1 MRGFLAFGA
10 VALAISLG
18 LGLVRVFVGPSIEDR
33 MMSAQ
38 LVGTTG
44 VGLLLLFGLLLDMP
58 SSVDVAL
65 VLSLLAAVS
74 VAALTRRERHPHT
87 RTLSEPNLDNQIPS
101 TERSDRR

>member
-1 MRGFLAFGA
+1 MTGFLAFAA

-18 LGLVRVFVGPSIEDR
+18 LGLVRVFIGPSIGDR
-33 MMSAQ
+33 MMAAQ

-44 VGLLLLFGLLLDMP
+44 VGLLLLFGPLLDMP

-74 VAALTRRERHPHT
+74 VAALTRREKHPET
-87 RTLSEPNLDNQIPS
+87 RTLPEPKSDNQIPS
-101 TERSDRR
+101 AELSGRP

>member
-1 MRGFLAFGA
+1 MTGFTAFA
-10 VALAISLG
+10 AIVLSISLG
-18 LGLVRVFVGPSIEDR
+18 LGLMRVFTGPSIEDR

-44 VGLLLLFGLLLDMP
+44 IGLLLLLGSVLGMP

-74 VAALTRRERHPHT
+74 VAALTRRERHPET
-87 RTLSEPNLDNQIPS
+87 RTLPEPKSDSRIPS
-101 TERSDRR
+101 AELSDRV